1 MFALVE
7 TMLTPVK
14 TMFTLI
20 EGLFTPVEGMFMP
33 RKRHVYA
40 PVSVREGK
48 LEFVTRD
55 FETLRGFHSAD
66 ECSGGKIAG
75 IIRVNNCNIGNIGR
89 VAQVSVLFLIFLPD
103 NLAG

>member
-1 MFALVE
+1 MFCARKSHVCARRNHSYANRSHVFALVE

-14 TMFTLI
+14 TM
-20 EGLFTPVEGMFMP
+20 FTPVEGMFMP

-55 FETLRGFHSAD
+55 FVTLRGFHSAD
-66 ECSGGKIAG
+66 EGSGGKIAG
-75 IIRVNNCNIGNIGR
+75 IIC
-89 VAQVSVLFLIFLPD
+89 
-103 NLAG
+103 

>member
-7 TMLTPVK
+7 TILTP
-14 TMFTLI
+14 I
-20 EGLFTPVEGMFMP
+20 EGMSTPVEGLFMP

-55 FETLRGFHSAD
+55 FVTLRGLHSAD
-66 ECSGGKIAG
+66 EGSGGKIAG
-75 IIRVNNCNIGNIGR
+75 IIC
-89 VAQVSVLFLIFLPD
+89 
-103 NLAG
+103 

>member
-14 TMFTLI
+14 NMFAPI
-20 EGLFTPVEGMFMP
+20 EGLFTPEEGMFMP

-55 FETLRGFHSAD
+55 FVTLRGFHSAD
-66 ECSGGKIAG
+66 EGSGGKIAG
-75 IIRVNNCNIGNIGR
+75 IIC
-89 VAQVSVLFLIFLPD
+89 Q
-103 NLAG
+103 

>member
-7 TMLTPVK
+7 AMLTPVK
-14 TMFTLI
+14 TMI
-20 EGLFTPVEGMFMP
+20 TPIEGMFMP

-55 FETLRGFHSAD
+55 FVTLRGFHSAD
-66 ECSGGKIAG
+66 EGSGGKIAG
-75 IIRVNNCNIGNIGR
+75 IIC
-89 VAQVSVLFLIFLPD
+89 
-103 NLAG
+103 

>member
-7 TMLTPVK
+7 TILTP
-14 TMFTLI
+14 I
-20 EGLFTPVEGMFMP
+20 EGMSTPVEGMFMP

-55 FETLRGFHSAD
+55 FVTLRGLHSAD
-66 ECSGGKIAG
+66 EGSGGKIAG
-75 IIRVNNCNIGNIGR
+75 IIC
-89 VAQVSVLFLIFLPD
+89 
-103 NLAG
+103 